1 MQRFTFLLVAL
12 FLLSGMG
19 FAQQRSAEE
28 AAALAAKFVNGQPAL
43 RRAHRADQSADQM
56 RLAHTRQKATGNEN
70 AFYIFNRADQ
80 AGFIIVSADER
91 TADEVLA
98 YSEKGAFNMQTVNPN
113 LRWWL
118 ERMQEEIS
126 SIPADE
132 PVAQAPKAQQVDA
145 IAPLLKNSNGQEI
158 AWYQEAPYY
167 NLCPMDQRDNTRC
180 LTGCVATAAS
190 MIMYKWRWPVKGTGS
205 SSYTWYDCLNDNC
218 QKPSEYK
225 TKILSANYGET
236 TYDWDNMLPSY
247 QGKSYTTAQGNAVAT
262 LMYHAGVAS
271 EMQYGG
277 DKTGGSGTLTDIMA
291 YGLINY
297 FGYKIDKF
305 ISMYAK
311 NDYYYYGGDVPQGV
325 TAQWE
330 VTVEQIKAY
339 FNADL
344 EAGRPIIMGGEDSS
358 SGGHEFVCD
367 GRDTNGR
374 FHINWGWEGDG
385 NCYTALTTLKPD
397 GSTYRFNGG
406 LDAIIGLEPN
416 KASEAVENTIAVPA
430 AEKIMREGQILIQR
444 GGSTYSVLG
453 QTIQ

>member
-43 RRAHRADQSADQM
+43 RRAHRANQSADQM

-311 NDYYYYGGDVPQGV
+311 NDYYYYGGDTPQGV

-374 FHINWGWEGDG
+374 FHINWGWEGEG

-406 LDAIIGLEPN
+406 LDAIIGLEPD
-416 KASEAVENTIAVPA
+416 KSHEAIENTVVESA
-430 AEKIMREGQILIQR
+430 ATKVLENDQVVIVRENNKY
-444 GGSTYSVLG
+444 TVLG
-453 QTIQ
+453 QKIQ